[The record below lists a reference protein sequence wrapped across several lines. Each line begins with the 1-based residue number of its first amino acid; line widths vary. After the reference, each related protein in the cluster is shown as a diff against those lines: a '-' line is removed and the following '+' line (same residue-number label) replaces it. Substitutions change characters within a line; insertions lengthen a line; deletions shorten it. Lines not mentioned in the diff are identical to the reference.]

1 MATHAAAGVEPI
13 SLVQDVL
20 DNAYL
25 VVQRVSGEQ
34 TVEEIGMCKAMEDL
48 DILKVK
54 GVEETMTLAGNGF
67 IGNFY
72 PRLSEL
78 LL

>member
-34 TVEEIGMCKAMEDL
+34 TVEEIVGRLDGDL
-48 DILKVK
+48 I
-54 GVEETMTLAGNGF
+54 GVGDVQGH
-67 IGNFY
+67 GGPRY
-72 PRLSEL
+72 PQGQGR
-78 LL
+78 